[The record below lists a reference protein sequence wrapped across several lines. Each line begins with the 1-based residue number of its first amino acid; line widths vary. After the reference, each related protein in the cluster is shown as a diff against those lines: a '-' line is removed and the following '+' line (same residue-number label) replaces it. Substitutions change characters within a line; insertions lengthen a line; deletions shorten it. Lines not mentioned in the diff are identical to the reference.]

1 MIRDLYDKFSY
12 VFSWR
17 WPVADGEITAVG
29 VRYDELTKTNRLAVT
44 FRFVVGTDGPYTGEL
59 LSPLSV
65 PRTDIVDITQ
75 QFRIGSSVRV
85 RYRVDD
91 PSVNRL
97 DRMVWQNLDGL

>member
-17 WPVADGEITAVG
+17 WPVAEGEITAIG
-29 VRYDELTKTNRLAVT
+29 LRYDELSKTNRLAVT
-44 FRFVVGTDGPYTGEL
+44 YRFVVGTDGPYTGES
-59 LSPLSV
+59 LSPSSA
-65 PRTDIVDITQ
+65 PRTDIVDINR
-75 QFRIGSSVRV
+75 QFRIGSFVLV

-97 DRMVWQNLDGL
+97 DRVVWQNLDAL